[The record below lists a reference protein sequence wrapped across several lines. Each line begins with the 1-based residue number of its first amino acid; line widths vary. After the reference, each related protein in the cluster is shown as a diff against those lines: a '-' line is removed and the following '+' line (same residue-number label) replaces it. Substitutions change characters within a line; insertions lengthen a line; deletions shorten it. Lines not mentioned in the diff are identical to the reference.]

1 MASQT
6 IGSKTSESRIPR
18 ISVVLAVIVL
28 STVTGNAQS
37 VITEATQSASA
48 DKPTAP
54 SATASAQNDCVEPEP
69 VFTGLEYTGPFHKTI
84 VHIIGKPE
92 IKTVHQHHGRAQVCT
107 LPVRKKFDLFVK
119 DTFEP
124 VTFVI
129 AGFNAGIA
137 QAEDD
142 DPTFGQGMEG
152 FGKRYGAAFA
162 DQVSGEFWGTFF
174 FPTVL
179 HEDPRYYRDGH
190 GSTGSRLA
198 HAVGHAFITRR
209 DSGARSFNFSEWMSA
224 SSTTA
229 LGNLYHPGNRRGFQ
243 PAARG
248 VAYSVA
254 FDAGFDI
261 LREFWPEITQNLH
274 LPFIAHTHSD
284 HK

>member
-1 MASQT
+1 MQR
-6 IGSKTSESRIPR
+6 IGSKRSEARFYRIALVVAC
-18 ISVVLAVIVL
+18 VVLIAAA
-28 STVTGNAQS
+28 GQAQS
-37 VITEATQSASA
+37 ADAGEAQAST
-48 DKPTAP
+48 DKPSAP
-54 SATASAQNDCVEPEP
+54 SATLSAVQKDCIEPEP
-69 VFTGLEYTGPFHKTI
+69 VFTGLVYTGPFHKTI

-92 IKTVHQHHGRAQVCT
+92 IKTVHQHHGRGRICT

-137 QAEDD
+137 QAGND

-162 DQVSGEFWGTFF
+162 DQVSGQFWGTFV

-190 GSTGSRLA
+190 GSTGGRLV
-198 HAVGHAFITRR
+198 HALGHAFVTRR

-261 LREFWPEITQNLH
+261 LREFWPEITNHLH
-274 LPFIAHTHSD
+274 LPFVTHSETG
-284 HK
+284 KK